1 MKSQNFTT
9 MDIELEKQIESLERL
24 RDKALQLRNSPKA
37 REYQHMIDEL
47 AQKSRNNKRK
57 IS

>member
-1 MKSQNFTT
+1 

-47 AQKSRNNKRK
+47 AKKSRNNKRK